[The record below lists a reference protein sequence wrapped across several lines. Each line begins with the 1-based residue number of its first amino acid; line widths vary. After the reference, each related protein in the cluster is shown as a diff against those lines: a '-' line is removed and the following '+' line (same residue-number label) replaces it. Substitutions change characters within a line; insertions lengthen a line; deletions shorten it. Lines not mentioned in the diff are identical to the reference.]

1 MAWIVNGEMLDEAV
15 IREEARLVHAKLLEA
30 MTDEDPLALQMR
42 AWEWARENVI
52 ERVLL
57 RQAAVHDPAP
67 LPDGMVE
74 HAMQTLS
81 SEQRRMLPD
90 AGPDFER
97 QVEIQLRVERLVSVL
112 TSTVPAVSNREAAE
126 YYKKHRESFFA
137 PEMVRAA
144 HIVKNV
150 A

>member
-1 MAWIVNGEMLDEAV
+1 
-15 IREEARLVHAKLLEA
+15 
-30 MTDEDPLALQMR
+30 MTDDDPLALQMR

-74 HAMQTLS
+74 KAIQALS
-81 SEQRRMLPD
+81 AEQRRMLPE

-97 QVEIQLRVERLVSVL
+97 QVEVQLRVERLVNVL
-112 TSTVPAVSNREAAE
+112 TSMVPAVTNKEAAE
-126 YYKKHRESFFA
+126 YYKKNRESFFA
-137 PEMVRAA
+137 P
-144 HIVKNV
+144 
-150 A
+150 

>member
-1 MAWIVNGEMLDEAV
+1 MPWTVTGEVLDDEV
-15 IREEARLVHAKLLEA
+15 IRQEARLVHAKLVEA
-30 MTDEDPLALQMR
+30 MTDDDPPALQMR

-74 HAMQTLS
+74 RAVQALS
-81 SEQRRMLPD
+81 SEQRRMLPE

-112 TSTVPAVSNREAAE
+112 TST
-126 YYKKHRESFFA
+126 
-137 PEMVRAA
+137 
-144 HIVKNV
+144 
-150 A
+150 